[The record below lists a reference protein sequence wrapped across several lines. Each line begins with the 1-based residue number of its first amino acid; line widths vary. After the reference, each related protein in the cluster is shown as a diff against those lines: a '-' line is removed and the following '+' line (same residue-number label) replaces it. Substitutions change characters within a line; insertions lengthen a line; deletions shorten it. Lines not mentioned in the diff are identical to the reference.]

1 MIESGRKGNFIWN
14 FKTRLSFKTVICLLD
29 FLGFPHLLCFCV
41 FFFSLQHLRVLISF
55 RRHRETKRAQ
65 TLNSEL
71 MIILTYIARFIACI
85 ASGIHERGK
94 SHVTLTWEILPAMQA
109 SLPQLLS
116 LFYVLFYVLSFCQS
130 VLTNDVKVFR
140 PMFLILKVWVY
151 RPVKEDS
158 CCWSRQEDHSRRSS
172 QTSIYHS
179 GSFGWLCSL
188 QYVSGLGSLNNDS

>member
-1 MIESGRKGNFIWN
+1 
-14 FKTRLSFKTVICLLD
+14 
-29 FLGFPHLLCFCV
+29 
-41 FFFSLQHLRVLISF
+41 
-55 RRHRETKRAQ
+55 
-65 TLNSEL
+65 
-71 MIILTYIARFIACI
+71 MIILRYTCIVRFIACI
-85 ASGIHERGK
+85 ASGNYEHGK
-94 SHVTLTWEILPAMQA
+94 SRVTLAWEILPAMQA
-109 SLPQLLS
+109 SLTQLLS
-116 LFYVLFYVLSFCQS
+116 LFYVLCYVLSFCQS
-130 VLTNDVKVFR
+130 VLTNDLKVFR